1 MIEQNNTESGK
12 KISLSQKCE
21 SLRGILTK
29 TKCKLYVA
37 FVNHTYAWGHYSQQ
51 HSIYIP
57 PMRLPRG
64 SGPAPASMVHW
75 SPRVQFMTT
84 QTTHTSKQLLVF
96 TKFPLLGFFCNDIG
110 SQIIIW
116 NSLMILTIAT
126 TTEIWG
132 TLDDT
137 ANYSNMAWW
146 VLEGERGGW
155 QTQSKFV

>member
-1 MIEQNNTESGK
+1 MKLILITSFEYFRSPQILFKNCTWWNKTTQKVVK
-12 KISLSQKCE
+12 KLSLSQKCE
-21 SLRGILTK
+21 SLRGIFTK

-51 HSIYIP
+51 HSIHIP

-75 SPRVQFMTT
+75 SPRVQLVTT

-96 TKFPLLGFFCNDIG
+96 TKFPLLRFFCNDIG

-116 NSLMILTIAT
+116 NNSRSGRA
-126 TTEIWG
+126 
-132 TLDDT
+132 
-137 ANYSNMAWW
+137 S
-146 VLEGERGGW
+146 GGNGHGVKRSW
-155 QTQSKFV
+155 